1 MNKNSL
7 LFVMKNLIVLYYTD
21 DYGDDC
27 IYQTIDRLIDKHD
40 KTIINRY
47 ILEQREFVLTE
58 SEISDLLI
66 SLQPKE
72 DKEFFSKFIKESF
85 YVKLYVFI
93 KRNL

>member
-1 MNKNSL
+1 MNKNTL
-7 LFVMKNLIVLYYTD
+7 LFIMKNLIILYYAD
-21 DYGDDC
+21 NDGDDC
-27 IYQTIDRLIDKHD
+27 ICVTIDRLIDNYD
-40 KTIINRY
+40 CTIIDRY
-47 ILEQREFVLTE
+47 TKEQREFVLTE
-58 SEISDLLI
+58 SEISELLI